1 MTAASFAADRRVALA
16 GIPRVIWWVG
26 LLVVS
31 TVLYLLFRGEW
42 TIPHADETELFDALL
57 GFRDWVEDT
66 LRTGPIGAVLNA
78 IRDGV
83 GWFVELIID
92 LLLVMGWPAILAL
105 GATISYAVGGWRITA
120 LTGAGL
126 VLMGAMGLW
135 ESSMETLGL
144 TLGAVILSLLLGIPI
159 GILAGRSDR
168 ARAAITPVLDIMQIM
183 PTFAYLAPFAL
194 LFGIGAPAAAIVTLI
209 YAMPAA
215 IRITAL
221 GIRGVPES
229 TIEAGRSLGA
239 TNRQLL
245 RRVQLPLAAKALG
258 LAVNQTIML
267 ALSMVVVTVLINAPG
282 LGADI
287 IFALERLD
295 VGAAFEAGLAVVLL
309 AVILDR
315 ITEHASYRMDP
326 RRMALRTGRG
336 DAPWRRPILVAATGL
351 TIILVIYGQIA
362 SGAVEDFPT
371 DVLSISLRGPVN
383 DIVDWMRTNLFWI
396 TDGIKEVV
404 SLYILNPLETIL
416 TTAPFWLVIGVAT
429 VIGLLISGVRAAV
442 VALVGLTAC
451 IALQLWEHSMETLAI
466 VLVGTVITMLIGVTL
481 GVFSARSDRFSS
493 FVRPVLDFAQ
503 TMPSFVYLLPAVA
516 LFGASRFTAIVA
528 AVIFAVPPV
537 VRLVETGVRLVPPSI
552 IEAAR
557 SSGTNSRQLL
567 WKVQLP
573 VARPAMMLALNQGIV
588 MVLGMVVVG
597 GLVGAGALGY
607 DVVAGFA
614 QREDFGKG
622 LAAGICIVLLGVV
635 LDRVSQGAGRRS
647 GGESSQ
653 RAG

>member
-1 MTAASFAADRRVALA
+1 MTATSIPIRHRLTIG
-16 GIPRVIWWVG
+16 GISRTAWWVG
-26 LLVVS
+26 LIVVS
-31 TVLYLLFRGEW
+31 AILYLVFRGQW
-42 TIPHADETELFDALL
+42 TIPHQSETDVFEWFLSL
-57 GFRDWVEDT
+57 RDWVEDW
-66 LRTGPIGAVLNA
+66 LQAGPVGAILTA

-92 LLLVMGWPAILAL
+92 LLLTLGWPAVMAL
-105 GATISYAVGGWRITA
+105 FGTIAYAVGGWRITA
-120 LTGAGL
+120 LVAAGF
-126 VLMGAMGLW
+126 VLIGAMGLW
-135 ESSMETLGL
+135 DSSMETLGL
-144 TLGAVILSLLLGIPI
+144 TIGAVVLSLLLGIPI

-168 ARAAITPVLDIMQIM
+168 VRAAVTPVLDIMQIM

-215 IRITAL
+215 IRITAM
-221 GIRGVPES
+221 GIRGVPAT

-239 TNRQLL
+239 TDRQLL
-245 RRVQLPLAAKALG
+245 RRVQLPLAAKPIG

-295 VGAAFEAGLAVVLL
+295 IGAAFEAGLAVVLI

-315 ITEHASYRMDP
+315 ITEHASQRMDP
-326 RRMALRTGRG
+326 RRMALGSIRG
-336 DAPWRRPILVAATGL
+336 DGPWRRPIVITASVLTVAL
-351 TIILVIYGQIA
+351 IVLGQVSA
-362 SGAVEDFPT
+362 AAVQEFPD

-383 DIVDWMRTNLFWI
+383 DLIDAMRTNLFVF
-396 TDGIKEVV
+396 TSGLKDAVSTVV
-404 SLYILNPLETIL
+404 LNPLETVL
-416 TTAPFWLVIGVAT
+416 VTSPFWLVIGVTA
-429 VIGLLISGVRAAV
+429 VMGLLITGLRAAI
-442 VALVGLTAC
+442 VAFVGMVGL
-451 IALQLWEHSMETLAI
+451 LVMQLWEHSMETLAT
-466 VLVGTVITMLIGVTL
+466 VLVATALTMLIGIVL
-481 GVFSARSDRFSS
+481 GVISARSDRFSA
-493 FVRPVLDFAQ
+493 FIRPALDFAQ

-537 VRLVETGVRLVPPSI
+537 VRLVEAGVRLVPATI

-557 SSGTNSRQLL
+557 SSGANSRQLL

-614 QREDFGKG
+614 QRQDFGKG
-622 LAAGICIVLLGVV
+622 MAAGICIVLLGVV
-635 LDRVSQGAGRRS
+635 LDRVSQGAGRPSAAQAGR
-647 GGESSQ
+647 